1 VSVNCPACSRL
12 NDPCSKRSL
21 TPGGVVLW
29 LAGSPVRRM
38 ACGTP
43 YPEFLMREAV
53 RPSEPSTVD
62 SPPGL
67 TQLADLS
74 DAAEG
79 LREIR
84 HQIHRHPELA
94 YEEVATA
101 ALVADKLE
109 QWGWQVTRGVGR
121 TGVVG
126 TLRVGDGA
134 RSIGIRADMD
144 ALPIIEQ
151 TGLPYASSTPGKMHA
166 CGHDGH
172 TTMLLGAAHHLA
184 KTRRFCGTVHLYFQP
199 AEETGVDSGAKTM
212 IEEGLFERFPCDA
225 VFGMHNH
232 PGAEPGVLLFR
243 KGPFMSAGDR
253 AVITIEGVGGHAA
266 RPHLTVDPVVVT
278 ASIVMA
284 LQTIVARNV
293 DPSQPAVVTVGSM
306 HAGTAS
312 NVIASTAKLEL
323 SVRSFSPE
331 VRALLKQRITEL
343 AESQAASYGARAR
356 VEYVE
361 GYPVVVNSD
370 VETQFAIDVAREL
383 VGDDKVVAHTDI
395 LMGSEDFAFML
406 QKRPGTFLRIGNG
419 VGEDGCMVHNPHYDF
434 NDRNL
439 TVGAA
444 FWTRL
449 VERYLG
455 Q

>member
-1 VSVNCPACSRL
+1 MSEASQPTAQFTEVEH
-12 NDPCSKRSL
+12 
-21 TPGGVVLW
+21 
-29 LAGSPVRRM
+29 LAPV
-38 ACGTP
+38 
-43 YPEFLMREAV
+43 
-53 RPSEPSTVD
+53 
-62 SPPGL
+62 
-67 TQLADLS
+67 
-74 DAAEG
+74 AES

-84 HQIHRHPELA
+84 HHIHHHPELA
-94 YEEVATA
+94 YEELATA
-101 ALVADKLE
+101 ELVAGKLE

-126 TLRVGDGA
+126 TLKVGDGK

-144 ALPIIEQ
+144 ALPIVEE
-151 TGLPYASSTPGKMHA
+151 TGLPYASGNHGKMHA

-172 TTMLLGAAHHLA
+172 TTMLLGAAEHLA
-184 KTRRFCGTVHLYFQP
+184 KTRLFSGTVHLYFQP
-199 AEETGVDSGAKTM
+199 AEESGIDSGAKKM
-212 IEEGLFERFPCDA
+212 IEDGLFERFPCDA

-243 KGPFMSAGDR
+243 KGPFMSAGDKPI
-253 AVITIEGVGGHAA
+253 ITIECVGGHAA
-266 RPHLTVDPVVVT
+266 RPHMTVDPVVVA

-284 LQTIVARNV
+284 LQTIVARNI

-306 HAGTAS
+306 HAGTAN
-312 NVIASTAKLEL
+312 NVISSTARLEL
-323 SVRSFSPE
+323 SVRSFNPE
-331 VRALLKQRITEL
+331 VRALLKKRITEL
-343 AESQAASYGARAR
+343 AQSQAESYGAKAV
-356 VEYVE
+356 VEYIE

-370 VETQFAIDVAREL
+370 EETDFAVQVAREL
-383 VGDDKVVAHTDI
+383 VGDDKVVEQTDA

-444 FWTRL
+444 YWTRL

>member
-1 VSVNCPACSRL
+1 MSEASHPAGQF
-12 NDPCSKRSL
+12 
-21 TPGGVVLW
+21 TEVEH
-29 LAGSPVRRM
+29 LAPV
-38 ACGTP
+38 
-43 YPEFLMREAV
+43 
-53 RPSEPSTVD
+53 
-62 SPPGL
+62 
-67 TQLADLS
+67 
-74 DAAEG
+74 AES

-84 HQIHRHPELA
+84 HHIHHRPELA
-94 YEEVATA
+94 YEEVATSE
-101 ALVADKLE
+101 LVAGKLE

-126 TLRVGDGA
+126 TLKAGGGK

-144 ALPIIEQ
+144 ALPIVEE
-151 TGLPYASSTPGKMHA
+151 TGLAYASGNHGKMHA

-172 TTMLLGAAHHLA
+172 TTMLLGAAEHLA
-184 KTRRFCGTVHLYFQP
+184 KTRRFSGTVHVYFQP
-199 AEETGVDSGAKTM
+199 AEESGIDSGAKKM
-212 IEEGLFERFPCDA
+212 IEDGLFERFPCDA

-243 KGPFMSAGDR
+243 KGPFMSAGDKPI
-253 AVITIEGVGGHAA
+253 ITIEGVGGHAA
-266 RPHLTVDPVVVT
+266 RPHMTVDPVVVA

-293 DPSQPAVVTVGSM
+293 DPSQAAVVTVGSM
-306 HAGTAS
+306 HAGTAN
-312 NVIASTAKLEL
+312 NVISSTARLEL
-323 SVRSFSPE
+323 SVRSFNPE
-331 VRALLKQRITEL
+331 VRALLKKRITEL
-343 AESQAASYGARAR
+343 AESQAESYGAKAV
-356 VEYVE
+356 VEYIE

-370 VETQFAIDVAREL
+370 TETDFAIEVAREL
-383 VGDDKVVAHTDI
+383 VGDDKVVAQTDM

-444 FWTRL
+444 YWTRL

>member
-1 VSVNCPACSRL
+1 MSEASQPAGHFTEL
-12 NDPCSKRSL
+12 EH
-21 TPGGVVLW
+21 
-29 LAGSPVRRM
+29 LAP
-38 ACGTP
+38 
-43 YPEFLMREAV
+43 
-53 RPSEPSTVD
+53 
-62 SPPGL
+62 
-67 TQLADLS
+67 
-74 DAAEG
+74 AAAR

-84 HQIHRHPELA
+84 HHIHQHPELA

-126 TLRVGDGA
+126 TLKVGDGT

-144 ALPIIEQ
+144 ALPIIEE
-151 TGLPYASSTPGKMHA
+151 TGLPYASGTHGKMHA

-172 TTMLLGAAHHLA
+172 TTMLLGAAEHLA
-184 KTRRFCGTVHLYFQP
+184 KTRGFSGTVHLYFQP
-199 AEETGVDSGAKTM
+199 AEEIGIDSGARKM
-212 IEEGLFERFPCDA
+212 IEDGLFERFPCDA
-225 VFGMHNH
+225 VFGVHNH

-243 KGPFMSAGDR
+243 KGPFMSAGDK
-253 AVITIEGVGGHAA
+253 AIITIEGVGGHAA
-266 RPHLTVDPVVVT
+266 RPQLTVDPVVIA

-306 HAGTAS
+306 HAGTAN
-312 NVIASTAKLEL
+312 NVISSTATLEL

-331 VRALLKQRITEL
+331 IRALLKRRIIEL
-343 AESQAASYGARAR
+343 AESQAQSYGGKAL
-356 VEYVE
+356 VDYVE

-370 VETQFAIDVAREL
+370 AETEFAIEVAREL
-383 VGDDKVVAHTDI
+383 VGDDKVVAQTDI

-434 NDRNL
+434 NDHNL

-455 Q
+455 R